1 MAQLYFHCSSARVV
15 DIDQC
20 GTDLDDL
27 IEARDHAAQ
36 VVRSLVTTPASKIGA
51 NWVLHVSDELGE
63 EVFIMPFSALLGRTA
78 LTEGRHVAEAR
89 VGKAGLLLRTVP

>member
-36 VVRSLVTTPASKIGA
+36 VVRSLVTTSCLEDWRKTG
-51 NWVLHVSDELGE
+51 SCT
-63 EVFIMPFSALLGRTA
+63 SATSW
-78 LTEGRHVAEAR
+78 AR
-89 VGKAGLLLRTVP
+89 RYS